1 MVSLR
6 YAAKSLEFSRPE
18 FSGATVQ
25 FNMKKLVALLS
36 LSFMAAASYA
46 NNCPNEMKAIDAK
59 LATKPAL
66 AAADMDKL
74 KTLRADGE
82 KFHKEGKHTE
92 SMKALGDGKKLLG
105 I

>member
-1 MVSLR
+1 
-6 YAAKSLEFSRPE
+6 
-18 FSGATVQ
+18 
-25 FNMKKLVALLS
+25 MKKILVVLS
-36 LSFMAAASYA
+36 LSFMAAAAYA
-46 NNCPNEMKAIDAK
+46 HNCPNEMKAIDAK
-59 LATKPAL
+59 LATKPTL

-92 SMKALGDGKKLLG
+92 SMKALGDAKKLLG